1 MTNGQQTKIMLTEFW
16 LFFTLT
22 PPHTHTHNHR
32 VHSQLSKVAL
42 NSLSSKQTQQTNT
55 VCICVAPVANV
66 MESKQEELVREGHA
80 GFALL
85 ISICVNINAKRHDL
99 SQLMTK
105 CAPLAELK
113 RTFWGSCCVLL
124 LRRTHHSCG
133 MPPLWSSSVVH
144 KTQRVIIVGQTRAI
158 KTMIDAHGLT
168 QMHVFIP
175 T

>member
-1 MTNGQQTKIMLTEFW
+1 MVIFHIE
-16 LFFTLT
+16 
-22 PPHTHTHNHR
+22 PPLHTHTHNHR

-124 LRRTHHSCG
+124 LRRTHRSCG
-133 MPPLWSSSVVH
+133 MPPLTALLGAGWLWSSSVVH
-144 KTQRVIIVGQTRAI
+144 KTQRVTIVGQTRAI